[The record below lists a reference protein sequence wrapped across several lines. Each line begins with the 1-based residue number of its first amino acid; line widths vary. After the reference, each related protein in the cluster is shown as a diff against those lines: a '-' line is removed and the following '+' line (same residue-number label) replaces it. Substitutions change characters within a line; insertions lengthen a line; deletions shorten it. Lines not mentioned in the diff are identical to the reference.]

1 MTRVCRGC
9 GNEIPEGQEFCYEC
23 GAWADQAI
31 IIDNRG
37 GITYS
42 EMCLNCGKALP
53 NGSEYCP
60 YCGEKVPEAAPIEPV
75 RVRRP
80 WDVLDYLAVAL
91 AVIPG
96 FFNVFGLGQIIQRRY
111 SKAFIYISMTII
123 LIYLAPSLSQVSTGK
138 VVLFFLQIGLF
149 MFSLLDV
156 FRNTGKR
163 EE

>member
-9 GNEIPEGQEFCYEC
+9 GNEIPEGQDFCYEC

-31 IIDNRG
+31 RIDNRG

-42 EMCLNCGKALP
+42 DMCLNCGKALP

-60 YCGEKVPEAAPIEPV
+60 YCGEKVQYTAPSESAV
-75 RVRRP
+75 TRRT
-80 WDVLDYLAVAL
+80 LNAMDYLSLAL

-96 FFNVFGLGQIIQRRY
+96 FFNIFGLGQIIQRRW
-111 SKAFIYISMTII
+111 SKAFVFISMTIV
-123 LIYLAPSLSQVSTGK
+123 LYYLAPSFSQNQSTT

-156 FRNTGKR
+156 FRNVGKR
-163 EE
+163 EQ